1 MYIDNEMCLGGII
14 MIIWI
19 NGSFGVGKTTVANK
33 LKEKIKKSIIYD
45 PEEIGT
51 FLFNTQQE
59 KKDDF
64 QDYELWRSLNY
75 EKLKDLC
82 TKFKTIIVPMTVTN
96 KQYYDEIAGK
106 LERDGIDVK
115 HFVLIASKET
125 IIKRLDARGNST
137 EWAYNQVDRCVSS
150 FEKIQCDKI
159 NTDNLSSDEVVN
171 NIIEALKK

>member
-1 MYIDNEMCLGGII
+1 

-33 LKEKIKKSIIYD
+33 LKDKINESIIYD

-75 EKLKDLC
+75 EKLKDLS
-82 TKFKTIIVPMTVTN
+82 TRYDRIIVPMTITN
-96 KQYYDEIAGK
+96 MQYYDEIVGK
-106 LERDGIDVK
+106 LERDGIAVK
-115 HFVLIASKET
+115 HFVLIASKDT
-125 IIKRLDARGNST
+125 LIKRLDARGNST

-150 FEKIQCDKI
+150 FNEIQGDKI
-159 NTDNLSSDEVVN
+159 YTDNISIEEVVN
-171 NIIEALKK
+171 YIIENLNK